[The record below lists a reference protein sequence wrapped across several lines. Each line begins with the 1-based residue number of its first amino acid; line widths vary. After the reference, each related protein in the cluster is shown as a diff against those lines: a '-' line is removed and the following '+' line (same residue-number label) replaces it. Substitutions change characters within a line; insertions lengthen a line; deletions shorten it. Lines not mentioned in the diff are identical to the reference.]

1 MKRKKVISQIS
12 EAESTEEQLEVRNRH
27 IASGH
32 KMTKMKE
39 TLLHNLPIFDAFVE
53 GSYAVSDEIERLIDP
68 TSIYILDYFISW
80 GNECIVCGGYFERLL
95 KEIGITDPE
104 HFEFTDEQ
112 KDLIA
117 FGEALARD
125 PNHVPDEV
133 YEALQAR
140 YDEETMVAL
149 VTHGVFMLANNY
161 FNNIVGVAGGAL

>member
-1 MKRKKVISQIS
+1 MQRKNVISQVT
-12 EAESTEEQLEVRNRH
+12 EAQSNEEQLELRRRH
-27 IASGH
+27 LADGR

-39 TLLHNLPIFDAFVE
+39 TILHNPEMFKAFVE
-53 GSYAVSDEIERLIDP
+53 GSYVVSDEIERLIDP

-80 GNECIVCGGYFERLL
+80 GNECIVCGGYFQRLL
-95 KEIGITDPE
+95 KEIGIEDPE
-104 HFEFTDEQ
+104 HFDFTDEQ
-112 KDLIA
+112 KELIA

-125 PNHVPDEV
+125 PNNVPDEV

-140 YDEETMVAL
+140 YDEKTMVAL

>member
-1 MKRKKVISQIS
+1 MNRKNVISQVTV
-12 EAESTEEQLEVRNRH
+12 ENSTKEQLEIREKH
-27 IASGH
+27 IAGGY

-39 TLLHNLPIFDAFVE
+39 TILHNPTIFKTFVE
-53 GSYAVSDEIERLIDP
+53 GSYVVSEEIEKHIDSK
-68 TSIYILDYFISW
+68 SIYILDYFISW
-80 GNECIVCGGYFERLL
+80 GNECIVCGGYFKRLL
-95 KEIGITDPE
+95 DEIGIKDPE
-104 HFEFTDEQ
+104 NFEFTDEQ
-112 KDLIA
+112 RDLIA

-149 VTHGVFMLANNY
+149 VTHGVYMLANNY